1 MKSVSLNELREYP
14 ASRSVWVLNTT
25 TSSPTMQRNIDPETG
40 KWKQERA
47 DVVIQ
52 INSAVGDE
60 RETVVIPQ
68 SFLPVDVTE
77 YASLRDLLESG
88 SFRKAL
94 REGLITVIDEDSAD
108 ELFNAP
114 GADVERKRLRE
125 QEIKIRNL
133 SAARAITKTEVI
145 NVSNPSENTTTAV
158 PRSEVRPVHE
168 IPHTEEDD
176 YDPSFVANVMRWSQM
191 DSISVLNEMRV
202 SGKFSRR
209 ELSYVMSKLDPVKQK
224 DVIEH
229 IKSKMNLKKKKVLK

>member
-52 INSAVGDE
+52 VNSAVGDE

-145 NVSNPSENTTTAV
+145 NVSNPSENGNHV
-158 PRSEVRPVHE
+158 PYSEVRPVHE

-176 YDPSFVANVMRWSQM
+176 FDPSFVANVMRWSQM

-229 IKSKMNLKKKKVLK
+229 IKSKINLKKKKVLK

>member
-1 MKSVSLNELREYP
+1 MKSVSLNELRQYSP
-14 ASRSVWVLNTT
+14 SQSVWVLNTT

-52 INSAVGDE
+52 INSIVGDE

-77 YASLRDLLESG
+77 YASLRDLLESS

-108 ELFNAP
+108 ELFNSP
-114 GADVERKRLRE
+114 GADVERKRLRQ

-133 SAARAITKTEVI
+133 SAARSITKTEVI
-145 NVSNPSENTTTAV
+145 NVSNPSENDSRV
-158 PRSEVRPVHE
+158 PYSEVRPVHE

-176 YDPSFVANVMRWSQM
+176 FDPSFVANVMRWSQM
-191 DSISVLNEMRV
+191 DSISVLNEMRA
-202 SGKFSRR
+202 SGHFSRR
-209 ELSYVMSKLDPVKQK
+209 ELNYVLSKLDPHKQK
-224 DVIEH
+224 DVIDH
-229 IKSKMNLKKKKVLK
+229 IKETMASKKKKSSK

>member
-52 INSAVGDE
+52 VNSAVGDE

-145 NVSNPSENTTTAV
+145 NVSNPSENGNHA
-158 PRSEVRPVHE
+158 PYSEVRPVHE

-176 YDPSFVANVMRWSQM
+176 FDPSFVANVMHWSQM

-229 IKSKMNLKKKKVLK
+229 IKSKINLKKKKVLK

>member
-52 INSAVGDE
+52 VNSAVGDE

-145 NVSNPSENTTTAV
+145 NVSNPSENDNHV
-158 PRSEVRPVHE
+158 PYSEVHPVHE

-176 YDPSFVANVMRWSQM
+176 FDPSFVANVMRWSQM

-229 IKSKMNLKKKKVLK
+229 IKSKINLKKKKVLK